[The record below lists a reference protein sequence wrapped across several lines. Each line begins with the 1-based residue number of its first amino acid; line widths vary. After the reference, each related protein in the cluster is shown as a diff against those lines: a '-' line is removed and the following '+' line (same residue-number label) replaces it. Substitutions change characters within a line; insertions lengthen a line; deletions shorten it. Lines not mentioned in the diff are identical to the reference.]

1 MHQLSLFNT
10 QPFKLTKPIK
20 LIELFSGYGSQML
33 AMKYLGMQAEHFRIC
48 EWAVPSIEAYNDIH
62 TRDFT
67 DYSKGK
73 SLDEVTA
80 FLAEKGISSDYNKPM
95 TSKEIKRKPEG
106 WIRRAYNNI
115 IATNDTVDITKT
127 HGSDF
132 RLRERERV
140 QVIMTYSFP
149 CQDLS
154 CAGEQRGMEEGS
166 GTRSSML
173 WEVGRILN
181 EMRDMGQ
188 LPDVLIME
196 NVPQVCGGKNIE
208 AFKRWL
214 RVLDGLGYNSDYRI
228 LSATDFGIPQSRKR
242 CFLVSVPVGYH
253 YTFPEGKPLETK
265 LKDMLEDDVDG
276 KYYLTAS
283 DISQIV
289 NWKSNQNP
297 ITKAVA
303 MKGNICQCITAKS
316 NTAKSNTAKSY
327 NMLLVSADRHVRET
341 IEKNTF
347 TDEPM
352 GVDLYNRKLKSE
364 CPTLTM
370 PNHNNTALWNGKEVR
385 KLTPRECFRLMG
397 VRDEDSDRVQLSD
410 TMKYHLAGDSIV
422 VNVLMAIFNNMKG

>member
-1 MHQLSLFNT
+1 MTQLSLFNT
-10 QPFKLTKPIK
+10 HQFTLTKPIK

-33 AMKYLGMQAEHFRIC
+33 AMKYLGMNAEHFRIC

-62 TRDFT
+62 VRDFT
-67 DYSKGK
+67 DYSHGK
-73 SLDEVTA
+73 TIDEVVQ
-80 FLAEKGISSDYNKPM
+80 FLVDKGISSDYNKPM
-95 TSKEIKRKPEG
+95 TLKEIRRRPEA
-106 WIRRAYNNI
+106 WARRAYNNI
-115 IATNDTVDITKT
+115 IATGDTVDITKT
-127 HGSDF
+127 HGRDF

-140 QVIMTYSFP
+140 QVVMTYSFP

-154 CAGEQRGMEEGS
+154 CAGDQRGMEEGS
-166 GTRSSML
+166 NTRSSML
-173 WEVGRILN
+173 WEVGRILR
-181 EMRDMGQ
+181 EMKDMGQ

-196 NVPQVCGGKNIE
+196 NVPQVCGGKNIG
-208 AFKRWL
+208 AFKKWL
-214 RVLDGLGYNSDYRI
+214 SVLEDLGYNSDYRI
-228 LSATDFGIPQSRKR
+228 LSATGFGIPQTRKR
-242 CFLVSVPVGYH
+242 CFMVSVPRGYH
-253 YTFPEGKPLETK
+253 YKFPEEQPLKVK
-265 LKDMLEDDVDG
+265 LKDMLENEVDG

-297 ITKAVA
+297 ITKSSA
-303 MKGNICQCITAKS
+303 MKGNVCQSITAKS
-316 NTAKSNTAKSY
+316 NTTKNY

-347 TDEPM
+347 ADEPM
-352 GVDLYNRKLKSE
+352 GIDLFNRKLKRE

-410 TMKYHLAGDSIV
+410 MMKYHLAGDSIV